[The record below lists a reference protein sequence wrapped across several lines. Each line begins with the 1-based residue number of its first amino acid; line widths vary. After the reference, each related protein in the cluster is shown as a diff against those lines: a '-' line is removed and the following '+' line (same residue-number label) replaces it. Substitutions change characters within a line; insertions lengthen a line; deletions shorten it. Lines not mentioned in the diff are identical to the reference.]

1 MNKIIISTII
11 SLTAVPTP
19 PEPLPPNCTDVRNDS
34 LILQWNPPS
43 DNGGGQAISQYSIIG
58 TPGDINISDV
68 TNTMDTIP
76 NLTPNTIYTFNVR
89 ASNSLG
95 FGDDLVI
102 SCTTLGNV
110 KLIDI
115 IIIR

>member
-1 MNKIIISTII
+1 MT
-11 SLTAVPTP
+11 
-19 PEPLPPNCTDVRNDS
+19 
-34 LILQWNPPS
+34 LQWSPPS
-43 DNGGGQAISQYSIIG
+43 DNGGGQAITQYSIIG
-58 TPGDINISDV
+58 TPDNISISDV

-76 NLTPNTIYTFNVR
+76 NLTPNTTYNFNVSAR
-89 ASNSLG
+89 NSLG

-102 SCTTLGNV
+102 SCTTLGNG

>member
-1 MNKIIISTII
+1 MT
-11 SLTAVPTP
+11 
-19 PEPLPPNCTDVRNDS
+19 
-34 LILQWNPPS
+34 LQWSPPS
-43 DNGGGQAISQYSIIG
+43 DNGGGDESIMGYNIIG
-58 TPGDINISDV
+58 TPDNISISDV

-102 SCTTLGNV
+102 SCTTLGNG